1 MKRSDTMLVYFKRF
15 IRSILGPPKVIFGT
29 EGENVI
35 VGPFCNFGHP
45 QNIHIGSNVFIG
57 EATSIYAL
65 GGCTIR
71 DGVMLADHVDI
82 RTANH
87 HYDGA
92 DLESIPFD
100 QKIFLQ
106 PVVIEENAWIAS
118 HAVILPGVTVGE
130 GAVVAAGAIV
140 TKDVPPLAVVGGN
153 PAKVI
158 KYRDA
163 HVYTR
168 LKAEGQHY
176 LVLKKDRG
184 IQYIHKEK

>member
-1 MKRSDTMLVYFKRF
+1 MLVYLRRF
-15 IRSILGPPKVIFGT
+15 VRAILGPSKVTFGT
-29 EGENVI
+29 EGENVT
-35 VGPFCNFGHP
+35 VEPLCNFGHP

-65 GGCTIR
+65 GGCTIK
-71 DGVMLADHVDI
+71 DGAILADHVDI

-87 HYDGA
+87 HYDGPG
-92 DLESIPFD
+92 LESVPFD
-100 QKIFLQ
+100 KKIFLQ
-106 PVVIEENAWIAS
+106 SVVIEENVWIAS

-153 PAKVI
+153 PARVI

-163 HVYTR
+163 DLYNR
-168 LKAEGQHY
+168 LKAEGKHY
-176 LVLKKDRG
+176 FTLDKEKS
-184 IQYIHKEK
+184 IQYIPKEK